1 MLQQLILYYHCVYF
15 FTGDVIAP
23 VEAAIATFGLF
34 IAFLLPL
41 TFLLPLLCSKKRHT
55 QQEQAADIPVQMT
68 GGQNDEPDQEVHIG
82 LDQEQQTHEIED
94 EVIPSDDNVYLI
106 DRN

>member
-1 MLQQLILYYHCVYF
+1 M
-15 FTGDVIAP
+15 
-23 VEAAIATFGLF
+23 
-34 IAFLLPL
+34 
-41 TFLLPLLCSKKRHT
+41 
-55 QQEQAADIPVQMT
+55 QMT
-68 GGQNDEPDQEVHIG
+68 GGQNGEPEVHIE